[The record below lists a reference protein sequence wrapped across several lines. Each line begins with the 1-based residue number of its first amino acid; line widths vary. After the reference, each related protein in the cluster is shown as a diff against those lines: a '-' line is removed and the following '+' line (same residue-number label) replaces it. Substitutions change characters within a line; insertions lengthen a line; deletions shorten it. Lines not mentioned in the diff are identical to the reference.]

1 MGQEKTSIPLLYSL
15 LQRLYMIRPTIFKKF
30 LIATLLITLLPL
42 LAAAIFLFSGLE
54 QVRDR
59 LALEIGNNAEKQATV
74 GLQMRARQVADT
86 ITEYLYRREDDLRFL
101 SRFTDNRQMLFS
113 FWQQQRGEV
122 WERRAVSKDKFEE
135 LREMVPIYSSFALID
150 AKGNEK
156 MVLKNGNFL
165 PESRPR
171 NLSDPKKTEYKS
183 ETYFNDIKKLKQG
196 EIHVTH
202 LTGFH
207 VNKKQQLAGATE
219 PENALGSSY
228 EGVIRFGTPL
238 FDNKGKF
245 KGAFVISLNHR
256 HLMEFTQHIDPSPRF
271 STIFPSYQS
280 GNYAFLF
287 DDEGWIITHP
297 KLWDIRGVYRDG
309 TPVKPYSKTST
320 QKDIDEGNIP
330 FNLDHAG
337 FIHPNYPKAS
347 AFVRE
352 RQSGLLE
359 LTNVGGARKIM
370 AYAPILYNTGPY
382 RKYGVFGGVTIG
394 YQVEQFQQQANASSH
409 LITRKLIE
417 YRQKSSVFI
426 TLTALF
432 ASVSAWLLARGI
444 THPLQNLSDE
454 ARKLAKGESGGLVTI
469 NGNDELAELADSFNT
484 MTKELEQR
492 KASLTATLQQ
502 LQESRKAILDERNFK
517 ESILESISSG
527 ITTFSDNGELTS
539 CNSTAY
545 RFLGQQWSFGSHYAA
560 VFEGWE
566 PLPARI
572 ANIFTDGTGYGREVL
587 KKEINGQERHFD
599 VGIFPIGKEGEK
611 GLTVTLRD
619 ETIRE
624 ELREE
629 TVRLERLASLGKLA
643 AGISHE
649 IRNPLTG
656 ISLLL
661 DDLHDRA
668 QLTEKDKEMLAKALS
683 EIERME
689 RLVSALLTFAAPPR
703 SNFIKS
709 DPAEAIDDLLMLMQR
724 QFQRSG
730 ILIKY
735 DRISAPDC
743 LIDAEKIRQAVLNI
757 LKNGLEA
764 QPSGG
769 TISISMMHEG
779 SDLLI
784 SIKDEGHGI
793 PAKDLPLIFEPFFTR
808 KGAGTGLGLSITRQ
822 IIEEHGGTITVES
835 EPEIGT
841 TFVIRLP
848 ISMSDGSLIAQ
859 KTGQY

>member
-1 MGQEKTSIPLLYSL
+1 
-15 LQRLYMIRPTIFKKF
+15 MIRPTIFKKF
-30 LIATLLITLLPL
+30 LIASLLITLLPL
-42 LAAAIFLFSGLE
+42 LAAALFLFSGLE

-59 LALEIGNNAEKQATV
+59 LALEIGNSAEKQATE

-101 SRFTDNRQMLFS
+101 SRFADNPQVLLT
-113 FWQQQRGEV
+113 FWKQQRGEV
-122 WERRAVSKDKFEE
+122 WERRPASKDKFEE
-135 LREMVPIYSSFALID
+135 VREMLPIYSSFALID
-150 AKGNEK
+150 AKGREIL
-156 MVLKNGNFL
+156 VLKDGSFL
-165 PESRPR
+165 PESRLR
-171 NLSDPKKTEYKS
+171 NVSNPEETEYKR
-183 ETYFNDIKKLKQG
+183 ETYFNDIKNLKKG

-207 VNKKQQLAGATE
+207 INKRQQLAGASE
-219 PENALGSSY
+219 PENALGKSY
-228 EGVIRFGTPL
+228 EGVVRFGTPL
-238 FDNKGKF
+238 FTNEGRF

-271 STIFPSYQS
+271 STIFPSYKS

-297 KLWDIRGVYRDG
+297 KLWDIRGVDREG
-309 TPVKPYSKTST
+309 RLVAPYSETSI
-320 QKDIDEGNIP
+320 QQDIDEGNIP
-330 FNLDHAG
+330 YNLDHAG

-347 AFVRE
+347 ALVRA
-352 RQSGLLE
+352 RQNGVVE

-370 AYAPILYNTGPY
+370 AYAPILYDTGSY
-382 RKYGVFGGVTIG
+382 KKFGVFGGVTIG
-394 YQVEQFQQQANASSH
+394 YQVDQLQQQASASSH
-409 LITRKLIE
+409 LITKKLIE
-417 YRQKSSVFI
+417 YRQKSSIFI
-426 TLTALF
+426 ALTALL

-444 THPLQNLSDE
+444 TRPLKDLSDGV
-454 ARKLAKGESGGLVTI
+454 RKLAEGENSGIVSI
-469 NGNDELAELADSFNT
+469 KGNDELAELADSFNS

-492 KASLTATLQQ
+492 KATLTATLQQ

-560 VFEGWE
+560 VFEGWT

-572 ANIFTDGTGYGREVL
+572 ANVFTEGSGYGRELL
-587 KKEINGQERHFD
+587 KKEINSQERHFD
-599 VGIFPIGKEGEK
+599 VGIFPIGKDGKK

-668 QLTEKDKEMLAKALS
+668 QLAEKDKEMLAKALT

-703 SNFIKS
+703 SNFSKG

-724 QFQRSG
+724 QFQRGG
-730 ILIKY
+730 ILIRY
-735 DRISAPDC
+735 DRISAPNC

-769 TISISMMHEG
+769 SISISMTEDG
-779 SDLLI
+779 TDLLI
-784 SIKDEGHGI
+784 SIKDEGDGI
-793 PAKDLPLIFEPFFTR
+793 PTKDLPLIFEPFFTR

-835 EPEIGT
+835 EPKAGS
-841 TFVIRLP
+841 TFQIRLP
-848 ISMSDGSLIAQ
+848 LNP
-859 KTGQY
+859 